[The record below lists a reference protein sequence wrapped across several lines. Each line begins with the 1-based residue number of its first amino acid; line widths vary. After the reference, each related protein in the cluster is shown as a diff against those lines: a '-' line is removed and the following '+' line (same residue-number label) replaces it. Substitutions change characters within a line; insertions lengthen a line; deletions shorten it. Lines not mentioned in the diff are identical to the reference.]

1 MVVDFLA
8 NPKLAEYDLSSLER
22 VSGGGAAMPAA
33 VGERLQQLIG
43 SPYIE
48 GYGLTETIAPTHINP
63 VDRPKRQCLGIPIFN
78 TDSRVIDPE
87 SLKELPSGQVGEIVS
102 TVRRSSR
109 AIGAMRKRRRRRS
122 SRSTARSFSA
132 PAILAMWMR
141 RVTSFWS
148 IG

>member
-8 NPKLAEYDLSSLER
+8 NPQLAEYDLSSLER

-63 VDRPKRQCLGIPIFN
+63 PDRPKRQCLGMPIFN

-87 SLKELPSGQVGEIVS
+87 TLKELPAGQVGEIV
-102 TVRRSSR
+102 THGPQIFKGYWRNEEATKAAFINDRRQGVFPHRRSWL
-109 AIGAMRKRRRRRS
+109 RR
-122 SRSTARSFSA
+122 
-132 PAILAMWMR
+132 
-141 RVTSFWS
+141 
-148 IG
+148 